1 MSPSFC
7 LSRSVIR
14 VSLGSKLGVINGV
27 RAREG
32 ACVACS
38 WDKVSQSR

>member
-27 RAREG
+27 RVREG
-32 ACVACS
+32 HVWPVAGT
-38 WDKVSQSR
+38 R